1 MGYNVCGKI
10 NQDKNKRREIMKKK
24 NSTGGLTVACV
35 FYLLA
40 VLTVLRFDQMGEMK
54 AGVFLAVVEVILGTF
69 FWVAAKEE
77 EKKNLPQATKRS
89 PSSRGQ
95 VQRKR

>member
-1 MGYNVCGKI
+1 
-10 NQDKNKRREIMKKK
+10 MKKR
-24 NSTGGLTVACV
+24 NSTGGAVMAFV

-40 VLTVLRFDQMGEMK
+40 VLTVLRFDQMGEME
-54 AGVFLAVVEVILGTF
+54 AGVFLAVVQVALGTF

>member
-1 MGYNVCGKI
+1 
-10 NQDKNKRREIMKKK
+10 MKKK

-77 EKKNLPQATKRS
+77 EKKNLPQATKKRS

>member
-1 MGYNVCGKI
+1 
-10 NQDKNKRREIMKKK
+10 MKKK
-24 NSTGGLTVACV
+24 NSTGGPVAFV

-69 FWVAAKEE
+69 FWLAAKEE

>member
-1 MGYNVCGKI
+1 
-10 NQDKNKRREIMKKK
+10 MKKK

-69 FWVAAKEE
+69 FWLQQRKKK
-77 EKKNLPQATKRS
+77 KKNLPQATKRS

>member
-1 MGYNVCGKI
+1 
-10 NQDKNKRREIMKKK
+10 MKEK
-24 NSTGGLTVACV
+24 NSTGGLMVACV

-69 FWVAAKEE
+69 FWLAAKEE
-77 EKKNLPQATKRS
+77 EKKNLPQAQATKKRS
-89 PSSRGQ
+89 PSSRSQ
-95 VQRKR
+95 MQRKR

>member
-1 MGYNVCGKI
+1 
-10 NQDKNKRREIMKKK
+10 
-24 NSTGGLTVACV
+24 
-35 FYLLA
+35 

-77 EKKNLPQATKRS
+77 EKKNLPQAIKRS
-89 PSSRGQ
+89 PNSRGQ
-95 VQRKR
+95 VQRKRKDTQ